1 MPSEEN
7 RRSPGRCPIAEPDL
21 VLSSKSA
28 PRRAPGRPWPKG
40 VSGNP
45 GGRPGPDLREVRE
58 AARKL
63 APLAM
68 ERLGVLV
75 RKGPAQVQL
84 AAAIAILDRAYGK
97 PPQALE
103 HTGPDGERL
112 LPEDLVRL
120 SDVQLARVIAVIT
133 EVLDDGAGAPA
144 GELPP

>member
-1 MPSEEN
+1 
-7 RRSPGRCPIAEPDL
+7 
-21 VLSSKSA
+21 
-28 PRRAPGRPWPKG
+28 
-40 VSGNP
+40 
-45 GGRPGPDLREVRE
+45 
-58 AARKL
+58 
-63 APLAM
+63 M

-112 LPEDLVRL
+112 LPEDLVHL